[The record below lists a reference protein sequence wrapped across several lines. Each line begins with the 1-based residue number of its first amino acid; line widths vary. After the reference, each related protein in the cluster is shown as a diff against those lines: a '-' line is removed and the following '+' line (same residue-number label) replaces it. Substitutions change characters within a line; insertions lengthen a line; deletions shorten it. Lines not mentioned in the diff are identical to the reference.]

1 MNPSLH
7 PGEALPPT
15 TAKPAAASLGLS
27 RQLRLLALCAGV
39 LVLCFAMP
47 LVSLARLALHSD
59 LYSHIL
65 LVPFVSFYLAWL
77 RKPDLLA
84 LATPSAPGQ
93 DPAEEQPATQ
103 GEDRIVGADLAQS
116 STRNRKS
123 RIPPPL
129 ASLCLVTG
137 LLLLAGYFFALRSG
151 LKLAPVDS
159 LAWTTLSFVLFF
171 LAASSF
177 CLGKR
182 TLRSLAFPLAFLVF
196 LVPFPVVVKDAIESF
211 LQHRSAD
218 AAELLFGLA
227 GTPLLR
233 HGVDFQLPG
242 FSLQVAPECSGIRS
256 SFVLFITS
264 LVAGQ
269 LFLRSPWKRALFALA
284 VIPLGIFR
292 NAFRIVVIGELCVH
306 VDPGFI
312 DSPIHHRG
320 GPVFFAISMIPFLLL
335 LYYLRKTDVRKHR
348 SRDATAR
355 V

>member
-1 MNPSLH
+1 MPPEIINVARPAPL
-7 PGEALPPT
+7 ATLPP
-15 TAKPAAASLGLS
+15 LLR
-27 RQLRLLALCAGV
+27 RQLRLLAICTVV
-39 LVLCFAMP
+39 LAACFAGP
-47 LVSLARLALHSD
+47 LSALVRFALHSE

-65 LVPFVSFYLAWL
+65 LIPFVSIYLGWL
-77 RKPDLLA
+77 KICAPEPRVGPLTPALSPSEGERGNPMALFTEPDRK
-84 LATPSAPGQ
+84 LAT
-93 DPAEEQPATQ
+93 
-103 GEDRIVGADLAQS
+103 L
-116 STRNRKS
+116 
-123 RIPPPL
+123 PL
-129 ASLCLVTG
+129 AAG
-137 LLLLAGYFFALRSG
+137 LLSILGYSCALHSG
-151 LKLAPVDS
+151 WKLAPVDF
-159 LAWTTLSFVLFF
+159 LAWTTFSFF
-171 LAASSF
+171 LLFVAACFF
-177 CLGKR
+177 CLGKQ
-182 TLRSLAFPLAFLVF
+182 TLRVLAFPIGFLIF
-196 LVPFPVVVKDAIESF
+196 LVPFPVVVRDAIETF

-233 HGVDFQLPG
+233 HGVEFQLPG

-256 SFVLFITS
+256 SLVLFITS

-284 VIPLGIFR
+284 VIPLGILR

-312 DSPIHHRG
+312 DSPIHRRG

-348 SRDATAR
+348 SRDATAI

>member
-1 MNPSLH
+1 MPPEIINVAQPAPLTT
-7 PGEALPPT
+7 LPP
-15 TAKPAAASLGLS
+15 LLR
-27 RQLRLLALCAGV
+27 RQLRLLAICTVV
-39 LVLCFAMP
+39 LAVCFAKP
-47 LVSLARLALHSD
+47 LFSLVRFSLHSD

-65 LVPFVSFYLAWL
+65 LIPFVSLYLGWL
-77 RKPDLLA
+77 KKNEFLHDSEPDRKLAALPLVAGLLSSLAFLA
-84 LATPSAPGQ
+84 LH
-93 DPAEEQPATQ
+93 
-103 GEDRIVGADLAQS
+103 
-116 STRNRKS
+116 S
-123 RIPPPL
+123 RL
-129 ASLCLVTG
+129 Q
-137 LLLLAGYFFALRSG
+137 
-151 LKLAPVDS
+151 LAPVDS
-159 LAWTTLSFVLFF
+159 LAWNMVSFF
-171 LAASSF
+171 LLLIGAVCL
-177 CLGKR
+177 CLGR
-182 TLRSLAFPLAFLVF
+182 QTLRALAFPIGFLIF
-196 LVPFPVVVKDAIESF
+196 LVPFPVVVRDAIETF

-256 SFVLFITS
+256 SLVLFITS

-284 VIPLGIFR
+284 VLPLGILR

-320 GPVFFAISMIPFLLL
+320 GPVFFAISLIPFLLL

-355 V
+355 L